1 MLITYDLSSVE
12 RFTWISSRFSEQIFQ
27 LSDWTVFP
35 VQTAQGVYI
44 LCLQRQSLALP
55 ASASL
60 GAKVCT
66 AAPFERSVFKELS
79 CFAPAANTRK
89 TVSPPAINSCLFC
102 LVFRFLRQGFHM

>member
-27 LSDWTVFP
+27 LSEP

-66 AAPFERSVFKELS
+66 AAPFEQSVFKELS

-102 LVFRFLRQGFHM
+102 LVFRFLRQGFHV